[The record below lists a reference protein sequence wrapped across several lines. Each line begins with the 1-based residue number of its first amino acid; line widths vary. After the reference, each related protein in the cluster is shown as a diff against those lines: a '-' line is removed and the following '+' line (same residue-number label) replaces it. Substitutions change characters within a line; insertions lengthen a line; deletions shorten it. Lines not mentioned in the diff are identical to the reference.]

1 MEWRHDVETKDLNKA
16 SDSEM
21 ADSLIVQERE
31 LEMEGYIRGAEL
43 KAMQER
49 RMLNSLLDSVDDSV
63 VSTNPTGT
71 ITRFNIAAE
80 KQFGWSRKEVLENGI
95 NIKEMMP
102 MRFAV
107 DHDDYLYQYL
117 TTGIKKLVGSGRKAF
132 GLRKDNT
139 EFPIYITVGEVI
151 DDGFHLFTGI
161 VRDLTED
168 VKKERM
174 REAEDDCVH
183 QMIWKT
189 NATGQAETVS
199 PLFKSYTGVTDATVR
214 KFNMFGANAVYK
226 ADYAVALAQFKDG
239 CKKKEPFDVKRRLK
253 CEDGTYK
260 WYHTRASPI
269 FKKDGSLQSW
279 CGSETDIDEVERL
292 QYEIKMLPECLSVGL
307 WKADPNGDVE
317 TSNKHFQDYFGLG
330 SHDKVNAFAES
341 LVHPD
346 DFSTSMVA
354 LEKGVRSKAPF
365 KMQRRLKGAEG
376 EYNWFVTRISP
387 IMDSDDNVISL
398 YGTCTDINAT
408 REAREELLALPESL
422 KLCVWKISPRGDIL
436 YANKSFKDFVGIKE
450 GDAVNVFSD
459 KVSSEVV

>member
-1 MEWRHDVETKDLNKA
+1 
-16 SDSEM
+16 
-21 ADSLIVQERE
+21 
-31 LEMEGYIRGAEL
+31 MEGYIRGAEL

-80 KQFGWSRKEVLENGI
+80 KNFGWSRKEVLDNGI

-189 NATGQAETVS
+189 DATGQAERVS
-199 PLFKSYTGVTDATVR
+199 PLFKAFTGLTDDTVR
-214 KFNMFGANAVYK
+214 KFSMFGANAVHK
-226 ADYAVALAQFKDG
+226 GDYPIALAQFKTA
-239 CKKKEPFDVKRRLK
+239 CKIKEAFDVKRRLK

-260 WYHTRASPI
+260 WFHTRASPI
-269 FKKDGSLQSW
+269 FKKDGSIQSW
-279 CGSETDIDEVERL
+279 CGSESDIDEVERL

-317 TSNKHFQDYFGLG
+317 TSNTQFQESLG
-330 SHDKVNAFAES
+330 ISSEDKVNAFSEEI
-341 LVHPD
+341 VHPD
-346 DFSTSMVA
+346 DYSASKAA
-354 LEKGVRSKAPF
+354 LEKGIRSKAPF
-365 KMQRRLKGAEG
+365 EMQRRLKGADG
-376 EYNWFVTRISP
+376 EYTWILTRISP
-387 IMDSDDNVISL
+387 IMDFDENVISL
-398 YGTCTDINAT
+398 YGTSTDINAAQ
-408 REAREELLALPESL
+408 EAKEELLALPESL

-450 GDAVNVFSD
+450 GDSVNVFSD
-459 KVSSEVV
+459 KVSEAV